1 MKGFTA
7 ASIIGFYLV
16 KGYLSYFIV
25 PTGYSCDF
33 KFNPLINVLPSIN
46 TTGKAEEIGCTI
58 NNPSLSDYIAMVCPK
73 KNDGDYANMEKVP
86 TKCFSSSLYS
96 PYKSEDSAHQLEEL
110 KIPEKY
116 SISKEFKDF
125 DLNII
130 LIPSFYNVNKTIY
143 CRCDNS
149 KTEFKLNRNDESKLK
164 LQGKL
169 GLVKIILNN
178 QQNTPNN
185 IHQISPNAEVGSL
198 GDKVIELK
206 EGEIVHL
213 KYDDKIRTNF
223 NCKEIVNMKISIP
236 LDYNLSMRMPTVFL
250 QDINCKFHFIFNNA
264 GGIANIVLQANK
276 TENID
281 GCDFTQP
288 KGKGLYKNG
297 FVLTEITND
306 EEICTVH
313 IGKGQKSKAAGLKCP
328 YKLTPV
334 HCFKHVLYEKKY
346 KNGNN
351 VYQTFL
357 LDDVLRTVD
366 IEYYYNAKLSAH
378 IVGIPTIPEKTET
391 IRCICE
397 QDGKRG
403 IMELKISSSENIFIS
418 FILLSVIFSMFYLL

>member
-1 MKGFTA
+1 MKGFTG
-7 ASIIGFYLV
+7 ASIIVFYLI
-16 KGYLSYFIV
+16 KGYLSYIIF
-25 PTGYSCDF
+25 PNGYVCDF
-33 KFNPLINVLPSIN
+33 KFNPLVNVLPSIN
-46 TTGKAEEIGCTI
+46 TTGDIEEVGCTI
-58 NNPSLSDYIAMVCPK
+58 NNPSLSDYIALVCPK
-73 KNDGDYANMEKVP
+73 KNYNDYEHMEKVP
-86 TKCFSSSLYS
+86 SKCFSSNLYS
-96 PYKSEDSAHQLEEL
+96 PYKSEDSAHKLEEL

-116 SISKEFKDF
+116 SISKDFSDF

-130 LIPSFYNVNKTIY
+130 LIPSLYNIDKTIY

-149 KTEFKLNRNDESKLK
+149 KTKRELIKNDGENIK

-178 QQNTPNN
+178 QQNSPQN
-185 IHQISPNAEVGSL
+185 IYHITRSTQVGSL
-198 GDKVIELK
+198 DNKVIELK

-213 KYDDKIRTNF
+213 KYDGKTRTNF
-223 NCKEIVNMKISIP
+223 NCKEIINMKISIP

-250 QDINCKFHFIFNNA
+250 KDINCKFHLIFSNV
-264 GGIANIVLQANK
+264 GGIANIVFKAKK

-281 GCDFTQP
+281 GCDFTVP

-297 FVLTEITND
+297 FALSEINND

-313 IGKGQKSKAAGLKCP
+313 IGRGQNSNAAGLKCP
-328 YKLTPV
+328 YNLTPA

-351 VYQTFL
+351 VFQTFL

-378 IVGIPTIPEKTET
+378 IVGIPTIPEKSET
-391 IRCICE
+391 VRCVCE
-397 QDGKRG
+397 HDGKKG
-403 IMELKISSSENIFIS
+403 IMELKISSSKNIFIS
-418 FILLSVIFSMFYLL
+418 FILLSIIVSIFYLF

>member
-1 MKGFTA
+1 MKGFTT
-7 ASIIGFYLV
+7 ASIIGFYLI
-16 KGYLSYFIV
+16 KGYLSYFIA
-25 PTGYSCDF
+25 PNGYLCDF

-46 TTGKAEEIGCTI
+46 RTGDIEEVGCTV
-58 NNPSLSDYIAMVCPK
+58 NNPSLSDYVALVCPK
-73 KNDGDYANMEKVP
+73 KNDGDYQNIEKVP
-86 TKCFSSSLYS
+86 SKCFSSNLYS

-110 KIPEKY
+110 KIPERY

-130 LIPSFYNVNKTIY
+130 LIPSLHNINKTIY

-149 KTEFKLNRNDESKLK
+149 KTQLKLVKNGDENAI

-178 QQNTPNN
+178 QRNSPENIHHITPNT
-185 IHQISPNAEVGSL
+185 EVGSL

-206 EGEIVHL
+206 EGEIIHL

-223 NCKEIVNMKISIP
+223 DCKELINMKMGIP
-236 LDYNLSMRMPTVFL
+236 LDYDLSLRMPTVFL
-250 QDINCKFHFIFNNA
+250 KDINCKFYFIFNNA
-264 GGIANIVLQANK
+264 GGIANIVFKAKK

-297 FVLTEITND
+297 FVLSEINNV

-313 IGKGQKSKAAGLKCP
+313 IGSGQNSNVAGLKCP

-334 HCFKHVLYEKKY
+334 YCFKHVLYEKK
-346 KNGNN
+346 
-351 VYQTFL
+351 
-357 LDDVLRTVD
+357 
-366 IEYYYNAKLSAH
+366 I
-378 IVGIPTIPEKTET
+378 
-391 IRCICE
+391 
-397 QDGKRG
+397 
-403 IMELKISSSENIFIS
+403 
-418 FILLSVIFSMFYLL
+418 